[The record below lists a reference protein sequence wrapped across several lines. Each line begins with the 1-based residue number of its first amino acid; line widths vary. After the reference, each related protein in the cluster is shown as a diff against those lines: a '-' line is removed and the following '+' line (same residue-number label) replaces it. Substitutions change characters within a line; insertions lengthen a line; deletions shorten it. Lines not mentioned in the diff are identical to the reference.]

1 MGNQNTGGVGGTLGS
16 FSKAAIMTPTRWRS
30 WAAWLLR
37 SLQRLSQTRRRVS
50 TEPGLS
56 LGAFREDEQTAR
68 HPRGPAVIAT
78 TAYLG

>member
-37 SLQRLSQTRRRVS
+37 NLQRLSQTRRRVS

-56 LGAFREDEQTAR
+56 LGTFREDEQTAQ